1 MSHRRMLAIPAALIA
16 LLLAAPL
23 SGLAQV
29 IGSEV
34 KLGYLIEKSGF
45 GASEGAEEEIAIE
58 LALEEINKAG
68 GVGGVPLKAVLY
80 DTGSKPDQAI
90 SLARKLIHEDKV
102 LAIVGPAFSSLAEVA
117 FPVAVRDRIVMVSQ
131 LSTKPGMTEKNRPW
145 TFRNTIAGPV
155 VYDVLV
161 REWVKRNNI
170 KKVAIVYD
178 AKDRFSQS
186 DATEVFPALLKKYG
200 AEVIG
205 SVTFTTGDIDFSGQV
220 TRLKSMNADGIIIAA
235 LREEGAHLVREI
247 RKQNLAKP
255 LAGGMEFSTSRFVEL
270 AGSAGDGIMTS
281 HSTWM
286 DNPDPRMK
294 EFIRKYLDRAKGK
307 GIFPSVGAVRAYDT
321 TYMMRDIMVKQ
332 GITNRPEDLEK
343 DRDKIR
349 RGWETLKDYSGLEG
363 RTSINEVGDAIK
375 NVYLLRLERGT
386 YQLVK

>member
-1 MSHRRMLAIPAALIA
+1 MNCWRLLSIATVLIA
-16 LLLAAPL
+16 GLLSGPL
-23 SGLAQV
+23 SSEGQV
-29 IGSEV
+29 TGPEV
-34 KLGYLIEKSGF
+34 KLGYLLEKSGF

-58 LALEEINKAG
+58 LAIEEINKAG
-68 GVGGVPLKAVLY
+68 GIGGVSLKAVIY

-117 FPVAVRDRIVMVSQ
+117 FPVAVRDKVVMVSQ

-145 TFRNTIAGPV
+145 TFRNTVAGPV

-170 KKVAIVYD
+170 KTVAIVYD

-186 DATEVFPALLKKYG
+186 DATETFPALLKKYG
-200 AEVIG
+200 ADVAG
-205 SVTFTTGDIDFSGQV
+205 TVTFTTGDIDFSAQV
-220 TRLKSMNADGIIIAA
+220 TRLKGMNADGIIIAA

-255 LAGGMEFSTSRFVEL
+255 LAGGMEFSTNRFVEL

-286 DNPDPRMK
+286 DNPDLRMK
-294 EFIRKYLDRAKGK
+294 EFVRKYVERAKGK
-307 GIFPSVGAVRAYDT
+307 GINPSVGAVRAYDT
-321 TYMMRDIMVKQ
+321 TYMMRDIMLKQ
-332 GITNRPEDLEK
+332 GITNRPGDLEK

-349 RGWETLKDYSGLEG
+349 RGWETLKDYEGLEG
-363 RTSINEVGDAIK
+363 RTSINEVGDGIK
-375 NVYLLRLERGT
+375 DVYLLRLERGKLH
-386 YQLVK
+386 LVK

>member
-1 MSHRRMLAIPAALIA
+1 MKRWSMLVIPTLLVV
-16 LLLAAPL
+16 LLLSLPV
-23 SGLAQV
+23 SGPAQV
-29 IGSEV
+29 AGPEV
-34 KLGYLIEKSGF
+34 KIGYLLEKSGF
-45 GASEGAEEEIAIE
+45 GASEGAEEEVAIE

-68 GVGGVPLKAVLY
+68 GIGGVPLKAVIY
-80 DTGSKPDQAI
+80 DTGSKPDHAI

-102 LAIVGPAFSSLAEVA
+102 LAIIGPAFSSLAEVA
-117 FPVAVRDRIVMVSQ
+117 FPVAVRDKTVMVSQ
-131 LSTKPGMTEKNRPW
+131 LSTKPGMAEKNRPW
-145 TFRNTIAGPV
+145 TFRNTIAGPI

-186 DATEVFPALLKKYG
+186 DATQVFPDLLKKYG

-220 TRLKSMNADGIIIAA
+220 TRLKSMNAD

-247 RKQNLAKP
+247 RKQNLDKP
-255 LAGGMEFSTSRFVEL
+255 LAGGMEFSTNRFVEL
-270 AGSAGDGIMTS
+270 AGSAGEGIMTS

-294 EFIRKYLDRAKGK
+294 DFIRKYLERAKGK

-332 GITNRPEDLEK
+332 GITNRPADLEK
-343 DRDKIR
+343 DRDKVR
-349 RGWETLKDYSGLEG
+349 RGWETLKDYNGLEG
-363 RTSINEVGDAIK
+363 RTSINEVGDGIK
-375 NVYLLRLERGT
+375 DVYLLRLERGK